1 MKQLINRLLAW
12 IDRVDERAL
21 EAYLA
26 RSGNVAELE
35 RRMREWEM
43 RCAR

>member
-1 MKQLINRLLAW
+1 MKNFINLLFAW
-12 IDRVDERAL
+12 IDQAEARAL

-35 RRMREWEM
+35 RRMREWET

>member
-1 MKQLINRLLAW
+1 MKEWINRLLTW
-12 IDRVDERAL
+12 IDGSGERAL

-35 RRMREWEM
+35 RRMRAWET
-43 RCAR
+43 RGGY